1 MVSNLIKETLASLCL
16 FVFLPLIFLLFTFHR
31 RRRTTLNLPP
41 GPPPLP
47 IIGNL
52 LSIGKIPHI
61 SLHLLS
67 QKYGPLIQLHLGQ
80 IPTILIS
87 DADNASEILKSQDH
101 IFCNRKQTASLK
113 RLSYGGKD
121 IAFSH
126 YDDNWKQLRRLGTQE
141 VFSPNKVLSFES
153 IRREEVEILLKT
165 ISTASSGGEP
175 INMSE
180 ILICFFNNVIFR
192 EVFGKRISADGECG
206 TSPLQ
211 NMLREL
217 VILLNEFGAADLFPS
232 LGWID
237 LLTGWRGNLDKVFK
251 KMDFFLEE
259 SIKERL
265 LVIKRDGRREMYF
278 LDTLLNLQ
286 NTKDGASLSIDQ
298 IKAILMDL
306 IIAGTDT
313 SAATIEWAM
322 ANLIRNECALKRAQE
337 EVWRVVAGKEKV
349 RVNDLQHLHY
359 LKLVIKETLRL
370 NPPIPLLPPRESMKD
385 TKINGYDIL
394 AKTMVYVNV
403 WSIGRDPKYWKDP
416 ELFMPE
422 RFENSLVNFKGS
434 DFELIPFGGGRRI
447 CPGLALGLANI
458 ELCLAN
464 LLHEFDWEF
473 PNGMT
478 KEDIEM
484 GSAPGMVSPK
494 RTPLILVAK
503 PALNK

>member
-1 MVSNLIKETLASLCL
+1 MVSHLINKTLDRLCL
-16 FVFLPLIFLLFTFHR
+16 FVLLPLLLLLFIYHR
-31 RRRTTLNLPP
+31 RRRTTRNLPP

-52 LSIGKIPHI
+52 LSIGNIPHM

-80 IPTILIS
+80 IPTILVS

-153 IRREEVEILLKT
+153 IRREEVDILLKT
-165 ISTASSGGEP
+165 ISTASSGNVP

-180 ILICFFNNVIFR
+180 TLICFFNNVIFR

-206 TSPLQ
+206 ISPLQ

-237 LLTGWRGNLDKVFK
+237 LLTGWRGNLDKVFT
-251 KMDFFLEE
+251 KMDFFFEE

-265 LVIKRDGRREMYF
+265 LAIKRDGRRELYF

-298 IKAILMDL
+298 IKAILVDL

-322 ANLIRNECALKRAQE
+322 ANLIRNSSALKKAQE
-337 EVWRVVAGKEKV
+337 EVRRVVAGQKKV
-349 RVNDLQHLHY
+349 QVSDLQHLHY

-385 TKINGYDIL
+385 TKINGYDIP

-403 WSIGRDPKYWKDP
+403 WSIGRDPKYWNDP

-458 ELCLAN
+458 ELCFAN
-464 LLHEFDWEF
+464 LLHEFDWEL
-473 PNGMT
+473 PNGIT

-494 RTPLILVAK
+494 TVPLILVAK

>member
-1 MVSNLIKETLASLCL
+1 MVKETQLASLYVFILVPLL
-16 FVFLPLIFLLFTFHR
+16 FLFFTFHR

-52 LSIGKIPHI
+52 LSIGKIPHL

-67 QKYGPLIQLHLGQ
+67 QKYGPLIQLRLGQ

-101 IFCNRKQTASLK
+101 IFCNRKELATLK
-113 RLSYGGKD
+113 RLSYGCKN
-121 IAFSH
+121 IAFSQ
-126 YDDNWKQLRRLGTQE
+126 YNDNWKQLRRLGTQE
-141 VFSPNKVLSFES
+141 VFSPNKVISFES
-153 IRREEVEILLKT
+153 GRTEEVDILLKT
-165 ISTASSGGEP
+165 ISAASSGGSRP
-175 INMSE
+175 INMRE
-180 ILICFFNNVIFR
+180 ILICFFNNVIYR
-192 EVFGKRISADGECG
+192 EVFGKRISVDGECWI
-206 TSPLQ
+206 SPIQ

-217 VILLNEFGAADLFPS
+217 LMLMNHDFGAADLFPS
-232 LGWID
+232 MGWID
-237 LLTGWRGNLDKVFK
+237 LLTGWRGKLDNVFK
-251 KMDFFLEE
+251 KMDSFFEE

-265 LVIKRDGRREMYF
+265 LAIERDGRHQVYF

-286 NTKDGASLSIDQ
+286 NTKDGASLSFDQ
-298 IKAILMDL
+298 IKAILLDI
-306 IIAGTDT
+306 IIAGTET

-322 ANLIRNECALKRAQE
+322 TNLIRNPVIFNNAQE
-337 EVWRVVAGKEKV
+337 EVRRVVAGKEKV
-349 RVNDLQHLHY
+349 RVSDLQHLHY

-370 NPPIPLLPPRESMKD
+370 HPPVPLPSPRESMKD
-385 TKINGYDIL
+385 TKINGYDIP
-394 AKTMVYVNV
+394 AKTMVFVNL

-422 RFENSLVNFKGS
+422 RFENSLINFKGS
-434 DFELIPFGGGRRI
+434 NFELIPFGGGRRI
-447 CPGLALGLANI
+447 CPGIAFGMANV
-458 ELCLAN
+458 ELCFAN
-464 LLHEFDWEF
+464 LLQVFDWEL

-484 GSAPGMVSPK
+484 GYAPGLVSTK
-494 RTPLILVAK
+494 TAPLTLVAK